1 MEQQSTCSN
10 NNPACDK
17 PSDESDK
24 NPIENEIIVKDKIHR
39 TPPNTARGRPP
50 TKTVSNRSRSNS
62 VGNRSKSHSIF
73 SSQRRDS
80 FSSLR
85 STPNNQSDGSSTRK
99 RKKGADSPTPDETGK
114 PEGPPIPVKS
124 VSKTPNKTLCAVCSK
139 TFHKDDSAI
148 ECECCS
154 FWYHSVCQNLTEEA
168 ISAFKLLGDN
178 ATFFCL
184 NCKAGAKVLF
194 KGMQKLQ
201 DRMNSVDKEFAD
213 IKSKVETVKS
223 TQKSNTTKLKTLQT
237 VHGTLKT
244 DVDNI
249 NTEMKSLKQQQKC
262 NKEDN
267 IKLQAQQQANSV
279 SLTGVSTRLNTI
291 EEDIIKRIDNIID
304 QRVEIKVKELQN
316 SDAPIVLAEKID
328 DKQIEEV
335 VNKQIVEKLSN
346 DKDILTETISTKV
359 TEAVTS
365 VYSDN
370 FPTLP
375 TTNMEVDGESTAK
388 IKVPPSFATAVN
400 MVSKERDERQKRK
413 LQLVITNLK
422 EAVSTEADKKQVL
435 EIFQILQVETN
446 VTEVMRLGTRKANKP
461 RVLRVSLE
469 NAADKHTILAKATS
483 LRKLPEKH
491 DYALVYIKPN
501 LTPQQ
506 QEESKNLYIQL
517 QEVKK
522 KNPGLKYKISKGQ
535 IVQIPTPPQQQ

>member
-1 MEQQSTCSN
+1 
-10 NNPACDK
+10 
-17 PSDESDK
+17 
-24 NPIENEIIVKDKIHR
+24 
-39 TPPNTARGRPP
+39 
-50 TKTVSNRSRSNS
+50 
-62 VGNRSKSHSIF
+62 
-73 SSQRRDS
+73 
-80 FSSLR
+80 
-85 STPNNQSDGSSTRK
+85 
-99 RKKGADSPTPDETGK
+99 
-114 PEGPPIPVKS
+114 
-124 VSKTPNKTLCAVCSK
+124 
-139 TFHKDDSAI
+139 
-148 ECECCS
+148 
-154 FWYHSVCQNLTEEA
+154 
-168 ISAFKLLGDN
+168 
-178 ATFFCL
+178 
-184 NCKAGAKVLF
+184 
-194 KGMQKLQ
+194 MQKLQ
-201 DRMNSVDKEFAD
+201 DRMNNVDKEFAD

-375 TTNMEVDGESTAK
+375 TTNMEVDGESNAK

-469 NAADKHTILAKATS
+469 NAADKHTILATATS

-522 KNPGLKYKISKGQ
+522 KNPGLKYKISEGQ